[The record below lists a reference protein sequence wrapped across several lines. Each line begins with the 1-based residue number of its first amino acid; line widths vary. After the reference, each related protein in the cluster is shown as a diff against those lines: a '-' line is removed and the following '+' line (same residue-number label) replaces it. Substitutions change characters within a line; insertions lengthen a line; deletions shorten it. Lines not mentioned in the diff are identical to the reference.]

1 MDKKKCIRK
10 DVFGNCIYDKQVFT
24 PSFSIHQG
32 NTSSGKS
39 KPINP
44 KPVVP
49 GGGGGG
55 KKPVVPG
62 GGGGGKKPVVP
73 GGGGDKPVVPGGGG
87 DKPVVPGGGGS
98 DKPVGPGGGVVPG
111 GGGGGGGDKP
121 VAPDKN
127 KKQKGDEGSGFLKRS
142 APGQPFG
149 AKANGEL
156 TDEDIVRA
164 KIVEAAKIYGD
175 EGPSE
180 AQKYLDQNEIKYT
193 IDRDLSNR
201 TGLVLIDDNNGDVKI
216 AYRGTKMDNMEDWE
230 TNAKFARGE
239 EKITKQYKLAKRQM
253 EMVEEQLGKPT
264 ELLGYSKGG
273 GMAITMGDEYRIPT
287 TSFNPFISLNH
298 IIDSLPRLI
307 TGERTTHNIIRT
319 VNDGASLGL
328 SATPRAWDV
337 KTVPE
342 LKASSNPIDNHSHNN
357 FLEKGGKQNENLV
370 NKYTRDAWVKNK
382 RIGEHIIQKKMI
394 DDINDGKSFSQNVK
408 EFSPADIDE
417 DGDFSKRTST
427 YEKLWKEQGGEFTP
441 EEQEKLREAKM
452 TSDVDRGLDV
462 DTTDLVNADVNE
474 ARDTP
479 NVNNPFLTEEEKQV
493 EMASTD
499 LEPEDIKLQTDEQGI
514 EPVNMKNPPLV
525 STEKQR
531 KEFTNMTDE
540 EQHDHIQKLAKDALD
555 AQDNADT
562 IAEGHEIQ
570 AKTLY
575 QEAVENNAGMMSQ
588 AKAVIQDKLGNVGR
602 KANEMAGDSLNPTN
616 LAGGFMAGI
625 VGNKT
630 ADWLDPNGENIHPV
644 IHEGLAG
651 GLTSGTA
658 VVGSRLLSGGLKG
671 LATTA
676 TAGELSAE
684 IPAGAV
690 GFVAGVET
698 QKGLYKGLKKMGA
711 SENVAGSVSSAGGG
725 AVGGVATQGSSLAM
739 RKGGQMV
746 AKKVAQS
753 IASPTTET
761 ISEVEMMP
769 NPTASAVESLPEVLP
784 EVAEVAEGVGEATT
798 LASEIASSTSIAES
812 IAAFFAPETAGG
824 SMLVAGGV
832 GAIVGTGAFL
842 ANKYGG
848 DIKQGA
854 EKAVQGVETAGKTV
868 VKGVET
874 AGKAVEKVGS
884 EAVQGVEKVGSE
896 AVQGI
901 KTGVRK
907 VGKFF
912 KHIF

>member
-1 MDKKKCIRK
+1 MDNKRKCIRR
-10 DVFGNCIYDKQVFT
+10 DALGNCIYDKQVFT

-32 NTSSGKS
+32 NTSGGKS

-44 KPVVP
+44 KPI
-49 GGGGGG
+49 
-55 KKPVVPG
+55 KPVIPI
-62 GGGGGKKPVVP
+62 
-73 GGGGDKPVVPGGGG
+73 
-87 DKPVVPGGGGS
+87 
-98 DKPVGPGGGVVPG
+98 KPVGPDKPPVSP
-111 GGGGGGGDKP
+111 DKP
-121 VAPDKN
+121 VKPVGPDKPPVGPDKPPVGPDKK

-164 KIVEAAKIYGD
+164 KMVEAGKIYGD
-175 EGPSE
+175 AGPSE

-230 TNAKFARGE
+230 TNAKFAQGE

-273 GMAITMGDEYRIPT
+273 GMAITMGDEFRIPT
-287 TSFNPFISLNH
+287 TSFNPFVSLNH
-298 IIDSLPRLI
+298 IIDSLPRFI

-328 SATPRAWDV
+328 SATPRAWNV

-342 LKASSNPIDNHSHNN
+342 LKASSNPLDNHSHNN
-357 FLEKGGKQNENLV
+357 FLEKGGTQNENLV
-370 NKYTRDAWVKNK
+370 NKYTREAWVKNK
-382 RIGEHIIQKKMI
+382 RIGEHLIQKKMI

-452 TSDVDRGLDV
+452 ASDVDRGLDV
-462 DTTDLVNADVNE
+462 DTTDLASADVDE
-474 ARDTP
+474 LPTTP
-479 NVNNPFLTEEEKQV
+479 DVNNPFLTEEEKQV

-499 LEPEDIKLQTDEQGI
+499 LEPEDIKLQTEEQGI

-531 KEFTNMTDE
+531 KLFTNMTDE
-540 EQHDHIQKLAKDALD
+540 EQHDHIQKLSKDALD

-575 QEAVENNAGMMSQ
+575 QEAVENNAGMMTK
-588 AKAVIQDKLGNVGR
+588 AKAVVQDKLGNVGR
-602 KANEMAGDSLNPTN
+602 KANEMVGDSLNATN

-625 VGNKT
+625 VGNKA

-651 GLTSGTA
+651 SLTSGTA

-671 LATTA
+671 LASTA
-676 TAGELSAE
+676 TVGELSAE
-684 IPAGAV
+684 VPAGAI
-690 GFVAGVET
+690 GFAAGVET
-698 QKGLYKGLKKMGA
+698 QKAVYTGLKKLGA
-711 SENVAGSVSSAGGG
+711 SENVAGSVSSATGG
-725 AVGGVATQGSSLAM
+725 AVGGVATQGSSIAL

-746 AKKVAQS
+746 AKKVGQS
-753 IASPTTET
+753 LASPTTET
-761 ISEVEMMP
+761 IPEVEMMP
-769 NPTASAVESLPEVLP
+769 NPTASAVESLPEVAESLETVP
-784 EVAEVAEGVGEATT
+784 EVLEGVGEATT

-824 SMLVAGGV
+824 SLLVAGGI
-832 GAIVGTGAFL
+832 GALVGTGAFV
-842 ANKYGG
+842 ANKFGG
-848 DIKQGA
+848 DIKEGA
-854 EKAVQGVETAGKTV
+854 KKAVQGVEKAGR
-868 VKGVET
+868 
-874 AGKAVEKVGS
+874 AVEKVGS
-884 EAVQGVEKVGSE
+884 EAVQGV
-896 AVQGI
+896 